1 MWVTSRI
8 IGRGVD
14 NVDRVD
20 RVICVLFGWRQSK
33 RRILGAG
40 RIKNVKVCREATI
53 IRQQFKALSYK
64 SIEPEELVKERRG
77 DVGQDGDCIS
87 FAGSLV

>member
-1 MWVTSRI
+1 MQRRRARVWVTSGI

-14 NVDRVD
+14 NVDLVD

-40 RIKNVKVCREATI
+40 WIKTSKSCREATI
-53 IRQQFKALSYK
+53 IRAAIQGPVLQKYRAGR
-64 SIEPEELVKERRG
+64 IGQGQRR
-77 DVGQDGDCIS
+77 DVGQE
-87 FAGSLV
+87 